1 MSEFCE
7 ITGLS
12 IDNANKYRF
21 IHSKMLE
28 EFSPQKVVDSN
39 LEKYESQF
47 QNLIRKIL
55 PHKSD
60 QSRREKLTK
69 HLERTL
75 GKKFKAEEVKQF
87 GSSISGLSIKGS
99 DLDICLIIPDAKE
112 KNTVFNIAKVLRGQG
127 MENVKAIPKARVP
140 VVNFSDPR
148 SGLNVDISVNNT
160 LAIHNTD
167 LLKSYANI
175 NEMVRNLILIVKH
188 WAFHR
193 DISNSYEGT
202 LSSYSWSILCLNYLI
217 SEKIVPNLQENG
229 TANVIEINGIE
240 YDISFLSESKSE
252 LPKDISLS
260 KLVCGFFDFYSSW
273 DWSTNVVSMKNG
285 GFISR
290 EDKNWETEEPTSI
303 DLLNAGKGKSRTG
316 NYHLPI
322 EDPLDHGHDLSRVL
336 TADGELSV
344 LNEILRTRSE
354 IGNGTSWDNI
364 CETINPDRLVGLE
377 PEDLFHDLR
386 TLSSS
391 DVDNM
396 KSKVQG
402 EINGLETKIKALE
415 DEKSVAIRLANAM
428 KGLLEET
435 SDIRSEHKTIH
446 IGLKERS
453 KEIRDIRQQRD
464 KINANIV
471 IPLKYIEQNLER
483 VYKKLTNELNFRY
496 IPTLEE
502 EIKEFSWFF
511 ELQEMHKKAIQ
522 AEQLHQKY
530 VELSKLQHK
539 DIKKLEIYE
548 NQHDEVTTKLLENE
562 PLLKEANIG
571 KHGVKSYDKRVYNIN
586 RAIHQRKGEYQKL
599 RREIGR
605 LDAWIRISKG
615 GKQQKGGE
623 RATKSRE
630 KPISGPVT
638 LGDLSNLLNQTNDSS
653 PSKKPKK
660 VSSKKAGMKKLGNLS
675 AHRGSRK
682 TYQRKD

>member
-1 MSEFCE
+1 VSDYCE

-12 IDNANKYRF
+12 IDNANKYSF
-21 IHSKMLE
+21 IHSKMIE

-99 DLDICLIIPDAKE
+99 DLDICLIIPGAKE

-127 MENVKAIPKARVP
+127 MENVTAISKAKVP

-285 GFISR
+285 GLISR

-303 DLLNAGKGKSRTG
+303 DLLNAGKGQSRTG

-530 VELSKLQHK
+530 VELSKLQHE

-548 NQHDEVTTKLLENE
+548 NQHDEVTSKLLENE

-571 KHGVKSYDKRVYNIN
+571 KNGVKSYDKRVYNIN

-638 LGDLSNLLNQTNDSS
+638 LGDLSNLLNQTNDSGS
-653 PSKKPKK
+653 SKKPKK

>member
-21 IHSKMLE
+21 IHSKMIE

-55 PHKSD
+55 PHKSH
-60 QSRREKLTK
+60 QSRGEKLTK

-127 MENVKAIPKARVP
+127 MENVTAIPKARVP

-303 DLLNAGKGKSRTG
+303 DLINAGKGKSRTG

-530 VELSKLQHK
+530 VVIQ
-539 DIKKLEIYE
+539 I
-548 NQHDEVTTKLLENE
+548 
-562 PLLKEANIG
+562 
-571 KHGVKSYDKRVYNIN
+571 
-586 RAIHQRKGEYQKL
+586 
-599 RREIGR
+599 
-605 LDAWIRISKG
+605 
-615 GKQQKGGE
+615 
-623 RATKSRE
+623 AT
-630 KPISGPVT
+630 
-638 LGDLSNLLNQTNDSS
+638 
-653 PSKKPKK
+653 
-660 VSSKKAGMKKLGNLS
+660 
-675 AHRGSRK
+675 
-682 TYQRKD
+682 

>member
-1 MSEFCE
+1 M
-7 ITGLS
+7 I
-12 IDNANKYRF
+12 
-21 IHSKMLE
+21 E
-28 EFSPQKVVDSN
+28 EFSPQEVIDSN
-39 LEKYESQF
+39 LERYESQF

-99 DLDICLIIPDAKE
+99 DLDICLIIPGAKE

-127 MENVKAIPKARVP
+127 MENVTAIPKARVP

-285 GFISR
+285 GLISR

-354 IGNGTSWDNI
+354 IGNGTSWENI

-530 VELSKLQHK
+530 VELSKLQHE

-548 NQHDEVTTKLLENE
+548 NQHDEVTSKLLENE

-571 KHGVKSYDKRVYNIN
+571 KNGVKSYDKRVYNIN

-638 LGDLSNLLNQTNDSS
+638 LGDLSNLLNQTNDSGS
-653 PSKKPKK
+653 SKKPKK

>member
-1 MSEFCE
+1 M
-7 ITGLS
+7 I
-12 IDNANKYRF
+12 
-21 IHSKMLE
+21 E

-39 LEKYESQF
+39 LKKYESQF

-571 KHGVKSYDKRVYNIN
+571 KNGVKSYDKRVYNIN